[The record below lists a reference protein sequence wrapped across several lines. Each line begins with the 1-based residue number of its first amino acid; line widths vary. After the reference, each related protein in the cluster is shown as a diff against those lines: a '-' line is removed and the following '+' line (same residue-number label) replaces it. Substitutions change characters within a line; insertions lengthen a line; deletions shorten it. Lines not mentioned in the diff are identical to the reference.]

1 MKHTAIVSVFLD
13 AMYDIY
19 IISNRK
25 YIKGVYFMAKI
36 KIVSN
41 PYEKT
46 IKFYSMGAL
55 DAWGSIRESNSN
67 SSLRED
73 ESGRT
78 FLPFKIK
85 DILDTVIED
94 YYVLGKDKVQVVF
107 EGTSD
112 EYDEVK
118 RVCSSDEFV
127 DCIDL
132 ERSDVLLT
140 NARDIFED
148 IKEIFGIVKP
158 IITDVV
164 KDDAGVEKDLSKV
177 SDALKDVI
185 PICVFGNYSAGKS
198 TFINALIGRE
208 VLPSGGDPVTAKI
221 YKIKKSKF
229 EDRAKIYFTYKG
241 KKVEFQFDEEDYKLD
256 AGEAEEVFVQDVQNS
271 IEKCEENNL
280 FARVNAALEYVNA
293 YEKKYGDESQI
304 GNEIEIEIPFSTEG
318 VLGRSQNNFVIFDT
332 PGSNSE
338 TYAEHSVVLEQAM
351 DNFSNGIPVWVTEL
365 DHIDTKDNAELCS
378 NVLKIEA
385 LDKRFTM
392 IVCNKADDSNL
403 EEGGFSTEKETEIME
418 YKAVEKSYASGIYF
432 VSSIMGLG
440 AKNKGKLKDNH
451 YRKTYRKQEIM
462 FSDPEDEDY
471 TMLYQYNLMP
481 KQIKKRAI
489 EYATECVN
497 PVYANSGLLCI
508 ENEMETF
515 ASKHSAYNKCQM
527 VFSFLDK
534 VIDETNT
541 RIDTRTESLQNR
553 KKLREAELEES
564 KRDLLD
570 ILKKTITEKE
580 VLVNKEAIAHVSD
593 YTKSDL
599 DYSREVEWLSNAASS
614 FKKEN
619 STEHGLNTQ
628 IGDYEDAKNDAW
640 ANIKSHGSDLK
651 QGKIN
656 KFFKGITE
664 DVKKGYKDIQESKKI
679 MEQASRGVDKETSD
693 ELIEM
698 VNSEYRNNIS
708 EANDKAREE
717 LQVFWTD
724 RAETLRGLLTQIIT
738 GTDSLSTQEK
748 NELSE
753 AIGGHEKFVFD
764 DEKENIF
771 IKKRFLR
778 GTFLGIR
785 TRDSEKLNL
794 NRLCKSYNSVLKNNV
809 KEMIGAINLNYF
821 EAYKQWVKKL
831 YALIEKNITEYNPE
845 LRDMAELIREETE
858 KIEELTRNKQ
868 TLITSVDTIKDWMS
882 WKKEE

>member
-1 MKHTAIVSVFLD
+1 MS
-13 AMYDIY
+13 
-19 IISNRK
+19 
-25 YIKGVYFMAKI
+25 KI
-36 KIVSN
+36 KVVSN

-46 IKFYSMGAL
+46 IEFYSLGAL
-55 DAWGSIRESNSN
+55 DAWETIRESNTN
-67 SSLRED
+67 SGLRED

-94 YYVLGKDKVQVVF
+94 YYVPGKDKVKVVF

-118 RVCSSDEFV
+118 RVCASEEFV
-127 DCIDL
+127 ECIEL
-132 ERSDVLLT
+132 TRSESFLT

-148 IKEIFGIVKP
+148 IKEIFDIVKP

-164 KDDAGVEKDLSKV
+164 KDDAGVDKDLSKV

-221 YKIKKSKF
+221 YEIKKAKYD
-229 EDRAKIYFTYKG
+229 DRAKIYFTYKN
-241 KKVEFQFDEEDYKLD
+241 KKVEFQFDSDSYRLA
-256 AGEAEEVFVQDVQNS
+256 AGEAGERFVQDVQMA
-271 IEKCEENNL
+271 IEQCEVVDL
-280 FARVNAALEYVNA
+280 FAKVNAGLEYINA
-293 YEKKYGDESQI
+293 YEKRYGDESQI
-304 GNEIEIEIPFSTEG
+304 GNEIEIEIPFSSEG
-318 VLGRSQNNFVIFDT
+318 ILGRSQNNFVIFDT

-403 EEGGFSTEKETEIME
+403 EEGGFSSEKQREIME

-462 FSDPEDEDY
+462 FTDPEDEDY
-471 TMLYQYNLMP
+471 TMLYQYNFMP

-489 EYATECVN
+489 EYADECSN

-534 VIDETNT
+534 VIDETNR
-541 RIDTRTESLQNR
+541 RIDARTESLQNR
-553 KKLREAELEES
+553 KKLREAELEEN

-570 ILKKTITEKE
+570 LLKQNIIEKE
-580 VLVNKEAIAHVSD
+580 GGVNKEAASFVGSYI
-593 YTKSDL
+593 KSDL
-599 DYSREVEWLSNAASS
+599 DYSRDVEWLSDAARS
-614 FKKEN
+614 FKEEN
-619 STEHGLNTQ
+619 STEHGLKSQ
-628 IGDYEDAKNDAW
+628 IRDYEDAKNDVW
-640 ANIKSHGSDLK
+640 SNIKSHGSELK

-664 DVKKGYKDIQESKKI
+664 DVKKGYKDIQDTREI
-679 MEQASRGVDKETSD
+679 MEQASKGVDRETSD

-698 VNSEYRNNIS
+698 VNKEYRSNIS
-708 EANDKAREE
+708 AANDKAREE
-717 LQVFWTD
+717 LKAFWTD
-724 RAETLRGLLTQIIT
+724 NAESLRVLLTQIIT
-738 GTDSLSTQEK
+738 GTESLSTQEK
-748 NELSE
+748 NELS
-753 AIGGHEKFVFD
+753 AVIGGHEKFAFD

-785 TRDSEKLNL
+785 TGDSEKLNL
-794 NRLCKSYNSVLKNNV
+794 GRLSRSYNYVIKNNI
-809 KEMIGAINLNYF
+809 KEMINAINMNYF
-821 EAYKQWVKKL
+821 EAYKQWVEKL
-831 YALIEKNITEYNPE
+831 YSMIEKNITEYNPA

-868 TLITSVDTIKDWMS
+868 TLITSLDTIKDWMS
-882 WKKEE
+882 WKKDE